1 MSLVANWLA
10 NTYEFNSHVSIV
22 YLISWNF
29 SLLKTFGLGLF
40 CLSIFYLDKWVAD
53 GIFCPN
59 LFLSL
64 KSIIRETN
72 SYPNIQVFLLLIKTS
87 FMIMTHYLII
97 LDGFTK
103 TRHAMTI
110 THPGKQFFKN
120 CSKTIPYEK
129 FRQYSA
135 G

>member
-1 MSLVANWLA
+1 MAFFA
-10 NTYEFNSHVSIV
+10 Q
-22 YLISWNF
+22 
-29 SLLKTFGLGLF
+29 
-40 CLSIFYLDKWVAD
+40 IF
-53 GIFCPN
+53 
-59 LFLSL
+59 FLSL
-64 KSIIRETN
+64 KSITHETK
-72 SYPNIQVFLLLIKTS
+72 SYRNLQFLLRIKTS
-87 FMIMTHYLII
+87 RHLFMIMTHNLII